1 MIQQSARFGMAPDT
15 DYTDTLMIPHVMVTS
30 AGESVKSWSDFL
42 YIDGQTLRTSFG
54 KKYF

>member
-1 MIQQSARFGMAPDT
+1 MMIQQSARFGMAPDT

-42 YIDGQTLRTSFG
+42 
-54 KKYF
+54 